1 MIATALS
8 VATMVLALAFVNG
21 FQSVVSEKVF
31 SFWGHIRVQHF
42 EPFKV
47 SIAEEFPINKND
59 TIENAVKKLSE
70 VLYIQSYA
78 TKSAILKTTE
88 SIEGILFKG
97 VHTKYNFSK
106 MNKFLEKGRWIQFPD
121 SGYSNEIVISEYIA
135 DQLKLELNNDV
146 LIYFIQPGEE
156 RPRTR
161 KLHICGIYKT
171 GIEIYDRTFG
181 LGDLRLIQRLNDW
194 NADQIGGYEIV
205 LKDYNTMD
213 ATSDKIYAELP
224 SGWDSRT
231 MKQIYPEIFDW
242 LNLQD
247 TNKYVL
253 LLVMTI
259 VAVINLVTCLIIL
272 VLERT
277 RMIGVLKALGSR
289 DSSIQKIFMN
299 QGALISLTGVVAGL
313 ILGLAIC
320 WLQKKTEFIKLN
332 EEAYY
337 MAVAPIEIVWWQVLA
352 VVVGTFL
359 VCFVVLLI
367 PSLISRKIN
376 PAKAV
381 QFR

>member
-1 MIATALS
+1 MLATALS
-8 VATMVLALAFVNG
+8 VAAMVLALAFVNG
-21 FQSVVSEKVF
+21 FQKVVSEKVF

-47 SIAEEFPINKND
+47 SIAEEFPIDKND
-59 TIENAVKKLSE
+59 TIENEIKNLGGVS
-70 VLYIQSYA
+70 YIQSFA
-78 TKSAILKTTE
+78 TKSAILKTTQT
-88 SIEGILFKG
+88 IEGILFKG
-97 VHTKYNFSK
+97 VDTQYNFNE
-106 MNKFLEKGRWIQFPD
+106 MNRFLEKGKWIRFPD

-135 DQLKLELNNDV
+135 DQLELELNADV

-161 KLHICGIYKT
+161 KLNVCGIYKT
-171 GIEIYDRTFG
+171 GIELYDRTFA

-194 NADQIGGYEIV
+194 GEHQIGGYEVV
-205 LKDYNTMD
+205 LKDYKTMD
-213 ATSDKIYAELP
+213 QSSEKIYEILP
-224 SGWDSRT
+224 PGWDSKT
-231 MKQIYPEIFDW
+231 IKEIYPEIFDW
-242 LNLQD
+242 LNLQN

-253 LLVMTI
+253 LIVMTV

-277 RMIGVLKALGSR
+277 RMIGVLKALGAR
-289 DSSIQKIFMN
+289 DLSIQKIFMN
-299 QGALISLTGVVAGL
+299 QGAFISLMGVILGL
-313 ILGLAIC
+313 ILGLGIC
-320 WLQKKTEFIKLN
+320 YLQEKTEFIKLN

-337 MAVAPIEIVWWQVLA
+337 MAVAPVEIVWWQVLA

-359 VCFVVLLI
+359 VSFAVLLV
-367 PSLISRKIN
+367 PSIISKKIS